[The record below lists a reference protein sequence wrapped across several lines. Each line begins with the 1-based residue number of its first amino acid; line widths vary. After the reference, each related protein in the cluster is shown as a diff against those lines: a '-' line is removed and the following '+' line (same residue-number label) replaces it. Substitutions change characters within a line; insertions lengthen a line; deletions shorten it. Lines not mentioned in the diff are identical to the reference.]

1 MLSKTKE
8 KIIAFFL
15 GVSIIGL
22 GVASLWM
29 WRISKPVLAQEGE
42 LGAPLTPIT
51 ETVEGSYT
59 VSMKIP
65 IFSVKDASYSKI
77 ILINED
83 YIIPFSD
90 TVSIS
95 TFDLLGLNE
104 LQLKIA
110 RNEIFARHGRKFES
124 PDLKS
129 YFESKNWYIPIYE
142 ADQFPDNL
150 LSDIEKENASFI
162 GNYEK
167 LMGY

>member
-1 MLSKTKE
+1 MASNSKE

-22 GVASLWM
+22 GAASLWM
-29 WRISKPVLAQEGE
+29 WRISKPILAQGGE
-42 LGAPLTPIT
+42 LGAPLTPVT
-51 ETVEGSYT
+51 ETVEGSNT

-65 IFSVKDASYSKI
+65 NFSVKDESYNKI
-77 ILINED
+77 ILISED
-83 YIIPFSD
+83 YIIPYS
-90 TVSIS
+90 S
-95 TFDLLGLNE
+95 TSPINSFDLVGLNA

-124 PDLKS
+124 PDLKM

-142 ADQFPDNL
+142 ADQFPDYL
-150 LSDIEKENASFI
+150 LNDIEKENASFI